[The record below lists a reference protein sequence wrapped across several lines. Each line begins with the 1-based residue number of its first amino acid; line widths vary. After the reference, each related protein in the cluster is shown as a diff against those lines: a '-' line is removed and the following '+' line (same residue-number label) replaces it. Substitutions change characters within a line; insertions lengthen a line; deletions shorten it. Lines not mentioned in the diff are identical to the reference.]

1 VNQQGIAHYD
11 LINTVLDAGMLPIVT
26 MLHFDTPWMFVTNDN
41 ITARPD
47 IGYINGSYQNETLV
61 EAFVNYGKVLLTHF
75 ADLVP
80 VWVDVQRAA
89 SVLV

>member
-1 VNQQGIAHYD
+1 MNQQGIAHYD

-47 IGYINGSYQNETLV
+47 IGYIM
-61 EAFVNYGKVLLTHF
+61 EATRMRHSSRLL
-75 ADLVP
+75 
-80 VWVDVQRAA
+80 
-89 SVLV
+89 